1 MAMQN
6 TMIRLSVSEKNF
18 RERAACEL
26 RELMHEVREL
36 ITDHDIYWKVQHV
49 IQSNPRL
56 LVDRSAFFDMM
67 NDSFAHS
74 AAMRVRRIVDT
85 NHRTVSLLRLLKGL
99 TEYPGLLKGQ
109 ITVQDVESD
118 IRGLEEAT
126 NKIKD
131 YTDQFVAHHDM
142 DPIADT
148 PLNRE
153 LSRSVE
159 TIERLFRRYFNL
171 LMGVDIDLSVNYL
184 EDPLAIFRYSW
195 ITTS

>member
-1 MAMQN
+1 MATQ
-6 TMIRLSVSEKNF
+6 TIRLSEKNF
-18 RERAACEL
+18 IELARCEL

-56 LVDRSAFFDMM
+56 LVARSAFFDTM

-74 AAMRVRRIVDT
+74 AAMRVRRIVDMD
-85 NHRTVSLLRLLKGL
+85 HRTISLLRLLKNL
-99 TEYPGLLKGQ
+99 VDYPGLLGGQ
-109 ITVQDVESD
+109 ITMLDLEND
-118 IRGLEEAT
+118 IRELEEAT
-126 NKIKD
+126 NKIKN
-131 YTDQFVAHHDM
+131 YTDQFVAHHDRN
-142 DPIADT
+142 PIADT

-153 LSRSVE
+153 LNRSIE
-159 TIERLFRRYFNL
+159 TIERLFRRYFNM

-195 ITTS
+195 IKP